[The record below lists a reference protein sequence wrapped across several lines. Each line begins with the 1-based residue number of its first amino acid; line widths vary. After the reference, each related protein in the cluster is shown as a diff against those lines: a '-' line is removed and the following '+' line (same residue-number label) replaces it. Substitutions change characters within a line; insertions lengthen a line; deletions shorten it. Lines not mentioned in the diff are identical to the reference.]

1 MLTDK
6 IYKAGT
12 TPFYLVILDST
23 AQM

>member
-1 MLTDK
+1 LTDK

-23 AQM
+23 AQI